1 MKEKRVSSVDFLQEL
16 YNKWLV
22 IKPYTDTFSFQAVIA
37 TSYLI
42 ALLNSLRKALKE
54 GEYFSNFITITS
66 VCVNYLLTALMMEYA
81 LEYVKNHNS
90 AAGAQNVYVGF
101 VIANSIMLLAM
112 YRIHI
117 VFSYRFNEL
126 FFKVSKLFLILT
138 FSHLII
144 WIKFVVLDLQQEFA
158 HIHYLYSFIVLYISL
173 VLSFIMLFP
182 DVLRTKFGCIVT
194 FSLPRDRHA

>member
-1 MKEKRVSSVDFLQEL
+1 MEFLQEL

-42 ALLNSLRKALKE
+42 ALINSLRKALKE
-54 GEYFSNFITITS
+54 KEFFSNFITIAN
-66 VCVNYLLTALMMEYA
+66 VCANYLFTALMMEYA

-90 AAGAQNVYVGF
+90 AASAQNVYLGF
-101 VIANSIMLLAM
+101 VIANLVMLIMM
-112 YRIHI
+112 YKLHTM
-117 VFSYRFNEL
+117 FSYKFNDL
-126 FFKVSKLFLILT
+126 FFKVSKLFIILT
-138 FSHLII
+138 LSHLII
-144 WIKFVVLDLQQEFA
+144 WVKFVVLDLQQEFA
-158 HIHYLYSFIVLYISL
+158 QIHYVYSFIVLYISL

-194 FSLPRDRHA
+194 FSLPRDRNA